1 MRKIKNSRSM
11 KVLSAAL
18 LGVAALG
25 TPAVAE
31 TVTVS
36 PDMDGTELSNL
47 NQMKT
52 EDVRNFNFNSSDE
65 TYTVTKNLG
74 TSTAGEININ
84 GIIGE
89 TAKSV
94 IDFEGNTN
102 GFVLNGDTT
111 LNISNIEFKNVY
123 TTLDGSVLNI
133 NKGTVNLTNVAF
145 TNNVFES
152 STENASGPIFNNGK
166 INIISGAFNSNG
178 AIGTGTRQGLGGAI
192 DNSGNGFIETINA
205 NFVGNYTKSGNNNG
219 SYGGA
224 IFNRGSIA
232 DINGNFTNN
241 YVLSEIEQVTGGAI
255 SNCGN
260 ISSITGDFINNHL
273 KTNGNALAYGAAIYN
288 GSWSNYSGTT
298 TIKGINGN
306 FINNYSESGLGDAGG
321 AIINLK
327 ATINSINGYFEG
339 NYALS
344 GGRASGGAIDNND
357 KGIITEG
364 ITANFKD
371 NYAKSTGTGALARGG
386 AVLNFGYIKHIT
398 GNFDGN
404 YDESAG
410 TGAIGGAIANLY
422 GNEAS
427 LGIDKISGNYTNNH
441 AEATG
446 SGYAYGGAI
455 YNTGTLG
462 DIEGNFTNN
471 YAQAASGFAEGGAI
485 YNTKTIGV
493 IIADFT
499 DNYAKTETGQVRG
512 GAIYNGA
519 DGVIN
524 SISGKFQNNKASST
538 SGSEIYGGAIYN
550 DGHITTID
558 ANFINNTAK
567 RDSGNSNECGG
578 AICNGNYIGSIK
590 GTFDG
595 NIAGRNGG
603 AIANSGHIVDIDA
616 TFLNNKATSVSL
628 NMAAGGALSNN
639 GTIDRL
645 FGLFKGNTVT
655 KNLNHARIV
664 DVGGAAIDNEQG
676 GIIQEIVADFVENK
690 AIDEASGTDVYGGAI
705 YIRDNSEIGSI
716 HGKFLSNSAISGRNA
731 MGGAIYN
738 GSNSEIGNIKGQ
750 FIGNYAKAVEA
761 NANGG
766 AIINISGS
774 IINSI
779 EDYFEGN
786 YALCGGRASGGAID
800 NNSNSVITEGI
811 TANFKDNYA
820 KSTGSGALA
829 RGGAVTNFG
838 YIKHITGD
846 FDGNYAE
853 SAGTGAIGGAIAN
866 MYGNEASLGI
876 DKISGNYTNNHAEAT
891 GSGYAYG
898 GAIYNTGTLG
908 KIENSVFSKNS
919 ATAVSGGAYGGAI
932 YNTGTIGKVEED
944 GTITGGIYA
953 DFIGNNATTTSVYAR
968 GGAIYNDGK
977 IGAIEGNFV
986 NNSIESLGSNGRYN
1000 YGGAIYNQ
1008 GTIGSISG
1016 NFLNNSAKVNSDKLA
1031 LGGAVFSQNV
1041 DLNFTADNRQSI
1053 FSGNTTED
1061 YRGKLPNAIFVRIN
1075 KIDSSTGEETFYN
1088 PTITLKAT
1096 NNGSFIFDD
1105 TIDGGEIS
1113 SDWTELKREHQYN
1126 LSLTG
1131 DKSGKININNNIYN
1145 ANISNDYVTTNIS
1158 NPYNLS
1164 NNHNS
1169 LTVNSGTLNLGSL
1182 STAPVMFESFAI
1194 KGGNINIGNV
1204 DVDLA
1209 TKTMGRITANTY
1221 GESSNKGSVN
1231 VQSFNLLSDGENLI
1245 TPVEFADKTFK
1256 NTVKSNI
1263 KEAYTKLYRY
1273 DVSYDTSNKYGEN
1286 GYFIFQRGGSSSGN
1300 PSDAFNP
1307 AVLSTPIT
1315 AQAGAQASITET
1327 FRYVFEHADA
1337 FTQLPSVER
1346 LSHINANQY
1355 ALSTDYNNNLGPIAT
1370 EFNNK
1375 AGWFRPYVTFEN
1387 MNLKNG
1393 PKVDAVTY
1401 GSLVGFDSDFQKLG
1415 KGWSGLTTGY
1425 IGYNGSQLNYKGV
1438 DTTMNGGILGLTQT
1452 FYKGNF
1458 WSALTLSAGA
1468 SVGQTSTMYGK
1479 EDFTSLLAGVGS
1491 KTGYNFEFKQGK
1503 FIVQPIM
1510 FMSYTFVNTFDYTN
1524 AAGVKINSDPMHT
1537 IQLNPSVRFIAN
1549 TKTGWQPYASVGMVW
1564 NLLNETNATANG
1576 VKLPEMSMKPYVE
1589 YGLGLQRNWKD
1600 KFIAFGQAMI
1610 RNGGR
1615 NGIALTF
1622 GFRWALGKDSKPIEK
1637 VQGVNVKKLTMGN
1650 PSMPNIGG
1658 KVPTTANRTVLK
1670 QLTPTP
1676 KTALGTKPQNTT
1688 RTTNSAILKQL

>member
-1 MRKIKNSRSM
+1 M
-11 KVLSAAL
+11 
-18 LGVAALG
+18 
-25 TPAVAE
+25 
-31 TVTVS
+31 
-36 PDMDGTELSNL
+36 
-47 NQMKT
+47 
-52 EDVRNFNFNSSDE
+52 
-65 TYTVTKNLG
+65 
-74 TSTAGEININ
+74 
-84 GIIGE
+84 
-89 TAKSV
+89 

-205 NFVGNYTKSGNNNG
+205 NFVGNYTKSGNNNGSYGGAIYNKGSIGNITGDFDGNYTKSGNNNG

-410 TGAIGGAIANLY
+410 TGAIGGAIANL
-422 GNEAS
+422 
-427 LGIDKISGNYTNNH
+427 
-441 AEATG
+441 
-446 SGYAYGGAI
+446 
-455 YNTGTLG
+455 
-462 DIEGNFTNN
+462 
-471 YAQAASGFAEGGAI
+471 
-485 YNTKTIGV
+485 
-493 IIADFT
+493 
-499 DNYAKTETGQVRG
+499 
-512 GAIYNGA
+512 
-519 DGVIN
+519 
-524 SISGKFQNNKASST
+524 
-538 SGSEIYGGAIYN
+538 
-550 DGHITTID
+550 
-558 ANFINNTAK
+558 
-567 RDSGNSNECGG
+567 
-578 AICNGNYIGSIK
+578 
-590 GTFDG
+590 
-595 NIAGRNGG
+595 
-603 AIANSGHIVDIDA
+603 
-616 TFLNNKATSVSL
+616 
-628 NMAAGGALSNN
+628 
-639 GTIDRL
+639 
-645 FGLFKGNTVT
+645 
-655 KNLNHARIV
+655 
-664 DVGGAAIDNEQG
+664 
-676 GIIQEIVADFVENK
+676 
-690 AIDEASGTDVYGGAI
+690 
-705 YIRDNSEIGSI
+705 
-716 HGKFLSNSAISGRNA
+716 
-731 MGGAIYN
+731 
-738 GSNSEIGNIKGQ
+738 
-750 FIGNYAKAVEA
+750 
-761 NANGG
+761 
-766 AIINISGS
+766 
-774 IINSI
+774 
-779 EDYFEGN
+779 
-786 YALCGGRASGGAID
+786 
-800 NNSNSVITEGI
+800 
-811 TANFKDNYA
+811 
-820 KSTGSGALA
+820 
-829 RGGAVTNFG
+829 
-838 YIKHITGD
+838 
-846 FDGNYAE
+846 
-853 SAGTGAIGGAIAN
+853 
-866 MYGNEASLGI
+866 YGNEASLGI

>member
-94 IDFEGNTN
+94 IDLNTN
-102 GFVLNGDTT
+102 KGFVLNGDTT
-111 LNISNIEFKNVY
+111 LNISNIEFKNAY
-123 TTLDGSVLNI
+123 TTSDGSVLDI
-133 NKGTVNLTNVAF
+133 NKGTVNLTNVDF
-145 TNNVFES
+145 TNNVSES
-152 STENASGPIFNNGK
+152 SSEHVDGGVIYNEGSLGDISGIFKNNGAVGKGSKQGVGGVICNGGTIGNITADFIGNYATSDNESVSGGTIFNATTIGNITGDFIDNYALATLVINGGV
-166 INIISGAFNSNG
+166 IRND
-178 AIGTGTRQGLGGAI
+178 GTVETIKGNFTGNWMKAKQDALGGAI
-192 DNSGNGFIETINA
+192 YNKGTIQNINSDFIDNRAESDTSISGVAICNWGTINTISGVFSDNYSLA
-205 NFVGNYTKSGNNNG
+205 KTEQNYGTALFNGGTIEKLHSSFVNNIGEASTSYSAGTLVNYTNAKIREIEGDFIGNKLVGATYAHSSGLYNWGTIDNIKS
-219 SYGGA
+219 
-224 IFNRGSIA
+224 
-232 DINGNFTNN
+232 NFTGNRAEAGTW
-241 YVLSEIEQVTGGAI
+241 VLGGTLRNDGTI
-255 SNCGN
+255 K
-260 ISSITGDFINNHL
+260 SITGDF
-273 KTNGNALAYGAAIYN
+273 
-288 GSWSNYSGTT
+288 SDNYSSAGTYNYGTT
-298 TIKGINGN
+298 LYNDGTIEKLDSS
-306 FINNYSESGLGDAGG
+306 FINNTGEANTSYAVGTLTNVSSGKIGEIVGDF
-321 AIINLK
+321 I
-327 ATINSINGYFEG
+327 G
-339 NYALS
+339 NKL
-344 GGRASGGAIDNND
+344 
-357 KGIITEG
+357 
-364 ITANFKD
+364 
-371 NYAKSTGTGALARGG
+371 TGATFGFG
-386 AVLNFGYIKHIT
+386 AGIYNYGTIDYVSSNFENNT
-398 GNFDGN
+398 LT
-404 YDESAG
+404 AG
-410 TGAIGGAIANLY
+410 TY
-422 GNEAS
+422 
-427 LGIDKISGNYTNNH
+427 
-441 AEATG
+441 
-446 SGYAYGGAI
+446 
-455 YNTGTLG
+455 
-462 DIEGNFTNN
+462 
-471 YAQAASGFAEGGAI
+471 
-485 YNTKTIGV
+485 
-493 IIADFT
+493 
-499 DNYAKTETGQVRG
+499 VRG
-512 GAIYNGA
+512 GALMNVGTINNITGVFLDNYSSAGTYNYGA
-519 DGVIN
+519 TLFNDVTIE
-524 SISGKFQNNKASST
+524 KLHAS
-538 SGSEIYGGAIYN
+538 
-550 DGHITTID
+550 
-558 ANFINNTAK
+558 FINNTGEAK
-567 RDSGNSNECGG
+567 TSYAGG
-578 AICNGNYIGSIK
+578 
-590 GTFDG
+590 TLT
-595 NIAGRNGG
+595 
-603 AIANSGHIVDIDA
+603 NSGEI
-616 TFLNNKATSVSL
+616 
-628 NMAAGGALSNN
+628 G
-639 GTIDRL
+639 
-645 FGLFKGNTVT
+645 
-655 KNLNHARIV
+655 
-664 DVGGAAIDNEQG
+664 
-676 GIIQEIVADFVENK
+676 EIV
-690 AIDEASGTDVYGGAI
+690 G
-705 YIRDNSEIGSI
+705 
-716 HGKFLSNSAISGRNA
+716 
-731 MGGAIYN
+731 
-738 GSNSEIGNIKGQ
+738 
-750 FIGNYAKAVEA
+750 
-761 NANGG
+761 
-766 AIINISGS
+766 
-774 IINSI
+774 
-779 EDYFEGN
+779 
-786 YALCGGRASGGAID
+786 
-800 NNSNSVITEGI
+800 
-811 TANFKDNYA
+811 
-820 KSTGSGALA
+820 
-829 RGGAVTNFG
+829 
-838 YIKHITGD
+838 
-846 FDGNYAE
+846 
-853 SAGTGAIGGAIAN
+853 
-866 MYGNEASLGI
+866 
-876 DKISGNYTNNHAEAT
+876 
-891 GSGYAYG
+891 
-898 GAIYNTGTLG
+898 
-908 KIENSVFSKNS
+908 
-919 ATAVSGGAYGGAI
+919 
-932 YNTGTIGKVEED
+932 
-944 GTITGGIYA
+944 
-953 DFIGNNATTTSVYAR
+953 DFIGNKLV
-968 GGAIYNDGK
+968 GGTFAY
-977 IGAIEGNFV
+977 GAGLF
-986 NNSIESLGSNGRYN
+986 NS
-1000 YGGAIYNQ
+1000 
-1008 GTIGSISG
+1008 GTIGSIAGNFLGNSTEASTTLNG
-1016 NFLNNSAKVNSDKLA
+1016 GTIRNGGTITSIEGDFTENRASAGTGMIGGTLRNDGTIKNLHSSFINNIGESKTSYVMGTLANLGNISELAVNFLNNSIKTSSETHLA
-1031 LGGAVFSQNV
+1031 LGGAVFSERV

-1061 YRGKLPNAIFVRIN
+1061 YRGKLPNAIFVRTN